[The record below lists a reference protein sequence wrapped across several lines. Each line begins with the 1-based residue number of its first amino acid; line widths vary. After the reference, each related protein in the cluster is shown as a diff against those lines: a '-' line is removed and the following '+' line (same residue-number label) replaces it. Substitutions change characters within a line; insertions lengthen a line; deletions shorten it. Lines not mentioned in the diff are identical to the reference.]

1 MLYLL
6 LENVADWLYFF
17 SDTDEELKEWKTK
30 FDERIAM
37 LESKSSKL
45 EREKDD
51 LAARSSLLNI
61 AIKESI
67 KEISKLQTEA
77 EVMFRNLCIFW

>member
-1 MLYLL
+1 MLLFL
-6 LENVADWLYFF
+6 AIFL

-51 LAARSSLLNI
+51 LAARSLRLNI

-77 EVMFRNLCIFW
+77 EVMFNSLCTFH

>member
-1 MLYLL
+1 
-6 LENVADWLYFF
+6 
-17 SDTDEELKEWKTK
+17 
-30 FDERIAM
+30 M

-77 EVMFRNLCIFW
+77 EVMFRNLCIF